1 MRNIWSIFVQL
12 VTTWNE
18 NYQQS
23 YKEET
28 NSIHKFTL
36 IPNFHKHLVL
46 QTVQRMNVDVMLV
59 VLSEEL
65 NIAKLAHY
73 QQDVL
78 INNQQ
83 PLNLEAY
90 GRASKIIEVQ
100 NLGNKEKVRI
110 SVDDLSNII
119 IPRIEEIFEKVS
131 SELKKSG
138 FFNSLNSGIVITGGS
153 SKLFGLR
160 EFVSN
165 HLRLST
171 RIGKPIYTNNL
182 SDIVTNF
189 RYSTVIGILEKAYD
203 NFLIKKEN
211 KNSVNFLNNFF
222 QECKNW
228 FYKNF

>member
-1 MRNIWSIFVQL
+1 MQNKMRNIWSIFVQL

-28 NSIHKFTL
+28 NSSQKFTL

-46 QTVQRMNVDVMLV
+46 QTIQRMNIDVMLV

-83 PLNLEAY
+83 PLNLQAY

-100 NLGNKEKVRI
+100 
-110 SVDDLSNII
+110 
-119 IPRIEEIFEKVS
+119 
-131 SELKKSG
+131 KS
-138 FFNSLNSGIVITGGS
+138 
-153 SKLFGLR
+153 
-160 EFVSN
+160 
-165 HLRLST
+165 
-171 RIGKPIYTNNL
+171 IY
-182 SDIVTNF
+182 D
-189 RYSTVIGILEKAYD
+189 REKAICQLRQLEAEYS
-203 NFLIKKEN
+203 IKLKAEV
-211 KNSVNFLNNFF
+211 SYPVSDEVYQL
-222 QECKNW
+222 
-228 FYKNF
+228 